1 MIDDRPA
8 TGDALTGLDFR
19 SIELVAVVKSLRA
32 WGDCCWQLLSQRPP
46 VAPIQADMLLALSPF
61 LAPWFSSPAEP
72 RRINRRLRRRLRHQ
86 PDEKRTVT
94 QPVSLA
100 IARHL
105 GKGRLRERLLA
116 PFGVYRPTPIH
127 DAMWA
132 LFADLAWRS
141 PGFQHMVAT
150 RIHAH
155 LRTRALLGG
164 RLPAPTLDP
173 RTFWLLID
181 LLGVT
186 QLRSR
191 KLRKKLRS
199 PLPRLTRFRT
209 RARRRALGLKWRG
222 SPRQLAQRLEE
233 IVWTQVVGSRWAG
246 FWEQWLIAELAIRQL
261 DLVRK
266 ASPAALQMLAAVP
279 WLREAARYKALVE
292 LLRETR
298 RPKGYKPLQLA
309 TPDWRSLE
317 PTWV

>member
-1 MIDDRPA
+1 MSPDRVN
-8 TGDALTGLDFR
+8 DALPGLDFR
-19 SIELVAVVKSLRA
+19 SLELVAVVKSLRA
-32 WGDCCWQLLSQRPP
+32 WGEGCWQVLSQKPP
-46 VAPIQADMLLALSPF
+46 GAPIRADMLLGLTPF
-61 LAPWFSSPAEP
+61 LAPWFSSRSEP
-72 RRINRRLRRRLRHQ
+72 RRLNRRLRRLLRYQ
-86 PDEKRTVT
+86 PVDKRTVN

-105 GKGRLRERLLA
+105 GRGRLRERLLA
-116 PFGVYRPTPIH
+116 PLGVHRPTPVH

-132 LFADLAWRS
+132 LLGDLAWRS
-141 PGFQHMVAT
+141 PGFQHTIAS

-186 QLRSR
+186 QIRSR

-233 IVWTQVVGSRWAG
+233 VTWTQVVGSRWAG
-246 FWEQWLIAELAIRQL
+246 FWEQWLIAELAVRQL
-261 DLVRK
+261 ELVK
-266 ASPAALQMLAAVP
+266 QASPAALQMLAALP
-279 WLREAARYKALVE
+279 WLREAPKYKKLVE
-292 LLRETR
+292 LLRKTP
-298 RPKGYKPLQLA
+298 RPKSYQPLQIA
-309 TPDWRSLE
+309 TLDWRSVE